1 MLTSPRVPKE
11 RGTIPKACPVAL
23 LHGIC
28 DSGLSLEQR
37 WKKESF
43 DGVQLQTPRKGEA
56 WYCGTLFNTSIDSVK
71 PEKRLIVSLYLNEF
85 LD

>member
-1 MLTSPRVPKE
+1 MVHVDWPSQ
-11 RGTIPKACPVAL
+11 
-23 LHGIC
+23 
-28 DSGLSLEQR
+28 SLEQR
-37 WKKESF
+37 WKEERFATAVSCKFRE
-43 DGVQLQTPRKGEA
+43 KGEA